1 MRVEIRLFATLKE
14 LLPTKNSEG
23 TIIEIDK
30 GAIIDDLVE
39 IYNIP
44 RDITLIIM
52 INGIKKDESY
62 IINDGDRIGIFP
74 PVGGG

>member
-1 MRVEIRLFATLKE
+1 MKVEIRLFATLKE

-23 TIIEIDK
+23 TIIEVNK
-30 GAIIDDLVE
+30 GTIIDDLVE
-39 IYNIP
+39 KYKISREI
-44 RDITLIIM
+44 RLII
-52 INGIKKDESY
+52 IVNGRHENESY